1 MSKNYSKVASKILE
15 VLGGKENL
23 VSAAHC
29 ATRLRVVLS
38 NQELVDEK
46 KLESIELVKG
56 SFLNGGQFQI
66 ILGAGIVDE
75 VYAEFIKLSGLNE
88 TSKEELKKVA
98 DTKLNPLQRILKS
111 LADIFVPII
120 PAIVAGGLL
129 MGINNILTS
138 QGLFI
143 EGVSLIEAYPQIADL
158 ASLIN
163 TFANTAFVFLP
174 VLIGFSA
181 AKIFGANQYLGAV
194 IAMLMVHPDLLNGWG
209 YGASLFEGTIPSWN
223 ILGLTI
229 EKVGYQGTVFPVLA
243 AIYILAK
250 VEKSLRKVIP
260 SVLDNLL
267 TPLFSVFITGI
278 LTFVVVGP
286 IMRGAGNLLTD
297 GIMFLYNSLGPIGGA
312 IFGGVYGPVVVT
324 GMHHSFMAVETQL
337 LADMTLTGG
346 TFIFVVAAMSNIAQ
360 GASALAVF
368 FINKDTKMKGVA
380 SASGISALLGI
391 TEPAMFG
398 VNLKLRYPFYAAM
411 IGAAVS
417 TAYTTFAN
425 VLAVSQGPA
434 GLPGII
440 AIRPQSMVQYIIG
453 MAISFAVAFVMT
465 IVLSKMNKFNKEVE
479 AA

>member
-29 ATRLRVVLS
+29 ATRLRVVLN
-38 NQELVDEK
+38 NQDLVDEK

-143 EGVSLIEAYPQIADL
+143 EGMSLIEAYPQIADL

-368 FINKDTKMKGVA
+368 FINKDTKMKSVA

-453 MAISFAVAFVMT
+453 MAISFAVAFAMT
-465 IVLSKMNKFNKEVE
+465 IVLSKMNKFNNEVE

>member
-143 EGVSLIEAYPQIADL
+143 EGMSLIEAYPQIADL

-209 YGASLFEGTIPSWN
+209 YGA
-223 ILGLTI
+223 
-229 EKVGYQGTVFPVLA
+229 
-243 AIYILAK
+243 
-250 VEKSLRKVIP
+250 
-260 SVLDNLL
+260 
-267 TPLFSVFITGI
+267 
-278 LTFVVVGP
+278 
-286 IMRGAGNLLTD
+286 
-297 GIMFLYNSLGPIGGA
+297 
-312 IFGGVYGPVVVT
+312 
-324 GMHHSFMAVETQL
+324 
-337 LADMTLTGG
+337 
-346 TFIFVVAAMSNIAQ
+346 
-360 GASALAVF
+360 
-368 FINKDTKMKGVA
+368 
-380 SASGISALLGI
+380 
-391 TEPAMFG
+391 
-398 VNLKLRYPFYAAM
+398 
-411 IGAAVS
+411 
-417 TAYTTFAN
+417 
-425 VLAVSQGPA
+425 
-434 GLPGII
+434 
-440 AIRPQSMVQYIIG
+440 
-453 MAISFAVAFVMT
+453 
-465 IVLSKMNKFNKEVE
+465 
-479 AA
+479 

>member
-29 ATRLRVVLS
+29 ATRLRVVLN

-46 KLESIELVKG
+46 KLETIELVKG

-143 EGVSLIEAYPQIADL
+143 EGMSLIEAYPQISDL

-465 IVLSKMNKFNKEVE
+465 IVLSKMNKFNNEL
-479 AA
+479 A

>member
-143 EGVSLIEAYPQIADL
+143 EGMSLIEAYPQIADL

>member
-29 ATRLRVVLS
+29 ATRLRVVLN

-46 KLESIELVKG
+46 KLETIELVKG

-98 DTKLNPLQRILKS
+98 DTKLNPLQRILKN

-143 EGVSLIEAYPQIADL
+143 EGMSLIEAYPQISDL

-163 TFANTAFVFLP
+163 TFANTAFTFLP

-465 IVLSKMNKFNKEVE
+465 IVLSKMNKFNNGVE

>member
-1 MSKNYSKVASKILE
+1 
-15 VLGGKENL
+15 
-23 VSAAHC
+23 
-29 ATRLRVVLS
+29 
-38 NQELVDEK
+38 
-46 KLESIELVKG
+46 
-56 SFLNGGQFQI
+56 
-66 ILGAGIVDE
+66 
-75 VYAEFIKLSGLNE
+75 
-88 TSKEELKKVA
+88 
-98 DTKLNPLQRILKS
+98 
-111 LADIFVPII
+111 
-120 PAIVAGGLL
+120 
-129 MGINNILTS
+129 
-138 QGLFI
+138 
-143 EGVSLIEAYPQIADL
+143 
-158 ASLIN
+158 
-163 TFANTAFVFLP
+163 
-174 VLIGFSA
+174 
-181 AKIFGANQYLGAV
+181 
-194 IAMLMVHPDLLNGWG
+194 MLMVHPDLLNGWG

>member
-29 ATRLRVVLS
+29 ATRLRVVLN

-46 KLESIELVKG
+46 KLETIELVKG

-143 EGVSLIEAYPQIADL
+143 EGMSLIEAYPQISDL

-368 FINKDTKMKGVA
+368 FINKDTKMKSVA

-453 MAISFAVAFVMT
+453 MAISFAVAFAMT
-465 IVLSKMNKFNKEVE
+465 IVLSKMNKFNNEV
-479 AA
+479 A